1 MFANDYDVI
10 GFKLLVYF
18 YACLKRTT
26 VFKQSEFDLITKKAG
41 ANEEYLID
49 VLEMMQDEGL
59 IKGLT
64 FTRPWGQVLQVVR

>member
-1 MFANDYDVI
+1 MPTNDYDVI
-10 GFKLLVYF
+10 VFKRLVYY

-41 ANEEYLID
+41 VNEEYLLY

-64 FTRPWGQVLQVVR
+64 LTRAWGQVLQVVR

>member
-1 MFANDYDVI
+1 MSTNDYDVI
-10 GFKLLVYF
+10 VFKLLVYY
-18 YACLKRTT
+18 YACLKHTT

-41 ANEEYLID
+41 VNEEYLLY

-64 FTRPWGQVLQVVR
+64 LTRAWGQVLQVVR